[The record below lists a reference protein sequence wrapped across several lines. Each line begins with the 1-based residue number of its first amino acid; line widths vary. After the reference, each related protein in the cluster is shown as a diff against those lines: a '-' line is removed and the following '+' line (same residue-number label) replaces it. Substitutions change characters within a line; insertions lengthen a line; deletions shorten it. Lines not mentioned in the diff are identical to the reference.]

1 MHLVSALSESPP
13 TPVGA
18 KVLLAFVGLAFTG
31 VGLFLLL
38 RTDRAIELYSRQA
51 AGRNPRAV
59 PPALLKTLGI
69 LQLVVGVAC
78 ATLGIVM
85 LVRH

>member
-1 MHLVSALSESPP
+1 MHVIAAVAESPP
-13 TPVGA
+13 TPLGA
-18 KVLLAFVGLAFTG
+18 KVLLALVGLAFTA

-59 PPALLKTLGI
+59 PPALLKTLGAFH
-69 LQLVVGVAC
+69 LTAGVVC
-78 ATLGIVM
+78 ATLGVIV
-85 LVRH
+85 LVR